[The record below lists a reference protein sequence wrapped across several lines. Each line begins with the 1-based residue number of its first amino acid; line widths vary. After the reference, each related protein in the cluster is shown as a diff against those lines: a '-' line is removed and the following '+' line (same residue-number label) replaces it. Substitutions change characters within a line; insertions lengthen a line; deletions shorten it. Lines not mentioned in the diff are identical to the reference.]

1 MDFRMY
7 TVDTT
12 QISLGQTFFLVRKIH
27 ILSESVLSTYDFL
40 TACSLESLFRTYT
53 FQFFDLFFLVEIQ

>member
-12 QISLGQTFFLVRKIH
+12 QISLGQTFFRKIH

-40 TACSLESLFRTYT
+40 TACSLESLFRIYT